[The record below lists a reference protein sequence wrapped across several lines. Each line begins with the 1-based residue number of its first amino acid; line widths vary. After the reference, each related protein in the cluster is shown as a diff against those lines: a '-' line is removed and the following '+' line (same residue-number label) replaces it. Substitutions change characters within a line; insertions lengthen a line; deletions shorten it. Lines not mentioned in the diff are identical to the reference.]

1 MNMLLINSATE
12 FDDLTAR
19 IDSLAEDYREFL
31 THFLEMKEEPY
42 SLDYVYARLFML
54 KGYFERALAGLDQT
68 SFRYP
73 VAQKLDG
80 RLQNFFL
87 QKALLDQRLHGF
99 IRNSSLDDSLRQ
111 KLKFAADS
119 TEVNIKTET
128 FLARITLKDDDDLNS
143 MDVIDAIATLDDLR
157 LHLDER
163 KQLGLEFAFR
173 LQHSQ
178 ASLEENFSGLEKLF
192 WNNLPLLL
200 EFRQSIKEYRDR
212 FLIFQDKKYP
222 WWYPEKRKAK
232 SKPMLQA
239 DDQTTVL
246 KVA

>member
-1 MNMLLINSATE
+1 MNILLINSAAE
-12 FDDLTAR
+12 FDNLTGR
-19 IDSLAEDYREFL
+19 IESLAEDYREFL

-42 SLDYVYARLFML
+42 ALDYVYARLFML
-54 KGYFERALAGLDQT
+54 KGYFDRALTGLDQT

-73 VAQKLDG
+73 VAQKLNG
-80 RLQNFFL
+80 QLQNFFL
-87 QKALLDQRLHGF
+87 QKMLLDERLRSF
-99 IRNSSLDDSLRQ
+99 IRNCSHDDSLQQ
-111 KLKFAADS
+111 KLKLAADS

-143 MDVIDAIATLDDLR
+143 LDVIDAIATLDDLR

-173 LQHSQ
+173 LQHDQ
-178 ASLEENFSGLEKLF
+178 TSLEEKFSRLEKKF

-200 EFRQSIKEYRDR
+200 EFRHAIKEYRDR

-222 WWYPEKRKAK
+222 WWYPEKRKTKAR
-232 SKPMLQA
+232 PVLQA
-239 DDQTTVL
+239 EAV
-246 KVA
+246 